1 MSTPKQTNPNLE
13 SLQRRTLRLQRES
26 SREFHYALRRAK
38 KAIADNQA
46 ELALHWC
53 RHGAKIA
60 VLSNPGFFC
69 SPEMEQLLSNIGRSR
84 LPSASSPSGTSGG
97 LKRFLHILTV
107 AYDRGGHTRAV
118 SRWIDTCAQH
128 APSERHSVLLS
139 MQDELPIPAWLVDS
153 VRKGG
158 GEIIELPPEM
168 SWFERAAHM
177 RSRSLEF
184 DAIILHIHPDDPL
197 PNIAFHDRPRPV
209 MFFNHADHLFT
220 LGTGL
225 ASVIADVRP
234 VGHDLSLR
242 FRSPDARKVMIP
254 VPLPA
259 PLIDD
264 GPSQSRKADARN
276 SLGLPVDA
284 LIALT
289 IGEPYKFTSIF
300 GYSFPAV
307 VQSICK
313 GNSRARVI
321 AIGISRSEPF
331 PGLQRLTGG
340 QFTPVGF
347 VRDRNTL
354 ELYYRAADIYLDS
367 FPCTSITS
375 VLDAARHGLPVQRF
389 CNPFQ
394 PLMWSDDPAL
404 DSVMRGVSTQD
415 EFVAGALRWLQW
427 SDQER
432 TELGSRFRAA
442 VLRDHSGAS
451 WKSKWL
457 DPAIRALS
465 LPHGDPGCVEPA
477 RPLPGDFSFLGLGRA
492 SWAQD
497 WPPGMFVAG
506 AILNTDHVPR
516 SIRISAIMHSIKPL
530 LFDAHGVGN
539 PRQRFR
545 MFAGL
550 VEPFVQNRIFSAL
563 RKMRRNLNKVKPA
576 SGAGGV

>member
-1 MSTPKQTNPNLE
+1 MSVQQQMSSGLDR
-13 SLQRRTLRLQRES
+13 LQRQTLRLQRES
-26 SREFHYALRRAK
+26 SREFHYALQRAK
-38 KAIADNQA
+38 QAAADNQA

-60 VLSNPGFFC
+60 VVSNPGFFY
-69 SPEMEQLLSNIGRSR
+69 SREMEQLLSDIARSR
-84 LPSASSPSGTSGG
+84 LPSVSSPLDASGG

-107 AYDRGGHTRAV
+107 AYERGGHTRAV
-118 SRWIDTCAQH
+118 SRWVDTCAQH
-128 APSERHSVLLS
+128 APSECHSVLLS
-139 MQDELPIPAWLVDS
+139 MQDDLPIPAWLIDS
-153 VRKGG
+153 VRKGR
-158 GEIIELPPEM
+158 GEIVDLPPEM
-168 SWFERAAHM
+168 SWFERAAQM

-197 PNIAFHDRPRPV
+197 PNIAFHDRPRLV
-209 MFFNHADHLFT
+209 MFFNHADHLFS

-225 ASVIADVRP
+225 AGVIADVRP
-234 VGHDLSLR
+234 VGHDLSVQ
-242 FRSPDARKVMIP
+242 FRSPDARKVTIP
-254 VPLPA
+254 VPLV
-259 PLIDD
+259 DD
-264 GPSQSRKADARN
+264 GPSQWSKGEARRK
-276 SLGLPVDA
+276 LGLPADA
-284 LIALT
+284 LVALT

-300 GYSFPAV
+300 GYSFPAM
-307 VQSICK
+307 VQAICK
-313 GNSRARVI
+313 EDTRARVI
-321 AIGISRSEPF
+321 AIGISGSEPF

-427 SDQER
+427 PEKKRS
-432 TELGSRFRAA
+432 ELGDRFRSAA
-442 VLRDHSGAS
+442 LRDHYGAS

-465 LPHGDPGCVEPA
+465 LPHGDTGCAEPT
-477 RPLPGDFSFLGLGRA
+477 RPLPKEFSFLGLGRA
-492 SWAQD
+492 SWTTNL
-497 WPPGMFVAG
+497 PSSMFVAG
-506 AILNTDHVPR
+506 AILNTEDVPR
-516 SIRISAIMHSIKPL
+516 PIRISGLLHSIKPL
-530 LFDAHGVGN
+530 LFDTAGDGK
-539 PRQRFR
+539 PLQRLQ

-550 VEPFVQNRIFSAL
+550 VKPFVQNRILSAP
-563 RKMRRNLNKVKPA
+563 RKIWRAIFGK
-576 SGAGGV
+576 